1 MVANLF
7 GNVCYL
13 CFPSPA
19 TIYLLPECIER
30 LFVWRAQIHAVGIAQ
45 AFKMRRNSVILLHG
59 FEAAL
64 NDNWS
69 VPICPF
75 FSSPSFR
82 LGRSWSWSHSI
93 IRHMY
98 AKKESW
104 VDASGCTSKHA
115 ARVMHA
121 SQTYM
126 GNPKWL
132 HLNHLC
138 YVSLSLFVLFIFFEI
153 YYIVKSASLN
163 YKTPDWNHAFDS
175 SLLS

>member
-19 TIYLLPECIER
+19 TIYVLPECIER

-75 FSSPSFR
+75 FPPQVSGWGDRDRDLILSSAICTLR
-82 LGRSWSWSHSI
+82 
-93 IRHMY
+93 
-98 AKKESW
+98 KKVELML
-104 VDASGCTSKHA
+104 VG
-115 ARVMHA
+115 ARANMLRV
-121 SQTYM
+121 
-126 GNPKWL
+126 
-132 HLNHLC
+132 
-138 YVSLSLFVLFIFFEI
+138 
-153 YYIVKSASLN
+153 
-163 YKTPDWNHAFDS
+163 
-175 SLLS
+175 